1 MVQIVYDVTS
11 TARKD
16 APAIGAPG
24 RPWLDYGSLK
34 KLVDTT
40 LAALNGVGIGRE
52 DRVAIVL
59 PNGPEMA
66 AAFIAVASGCSAAP
80 LDPDAAA
87 DILKRQLRDL
97 GPKAVIVQKGI
108 EGPVRAVAKK
118 MDLPLLELLPV
129 ASGPA
134 GEFTLDVSALGPAK
148 AIKSGPSRGPEIALL
163 LHTSGTTGRPK
174 LVPLS
179 GANLAAS
186 ARHIGG
192 SLALSPKDRCLNVMP
207 LSHVHG
213 LVASV
218 LSSLASGASVSCMPG
233 FDAVSFFA
241 WLYEVKPTWY
251 TAVPQMH
258 QAILARIGRSTDI
271 AKGVNLRLIR
281 SSASS
286 LPPQILTALE
296 SAFGCPVIES
306 YGMTEAGHQ
315 MASNSLPPGKRKPG
329 AVGLPAG
336 PKVAIMDED
345 GNFLPQGAVGEVV
358 VQGPN
363 VTSGYANDPDANLK
377 AFDEEGWFR
386 TGDQGRFDED
396 GFLFL
401 TGRLSHVLD
410 RAS

>member
-34 KLVDTT
+34 KLVDAT

-52 DRVAIVL
+52 DRVALLL

-80 LDPDAAA
+80 LDPDAPA
-87 DILKRQLRDL
+87 DVLKRQLGEL
-97 GPKAVIVQKGI
+97 EPKAVIVQKGI

-118 MDLPLLELLPV
+118 IGLPLLELLPV
-129 ASGPA
+129 ANSPA
-134 GEFTLDVSALGPAK
+134 GAFTLDVSALTAAK
-148 AIKSGPSRGPEIALL
+148 AGKSGPSRGPEIALL

-271 AKGVNLRLIR
+271 AKGINLRLIR

-296 SAFGCPVIES
+296 GAFGCPVIES

-315 MASNSLPPGKRKPG
+315 MASNSLPPGRRKPG
-329 AVGLPAG
+329 SVGLPAG
-336 PKVAIMDED
+336 PKVAIMDEE
-345 GNFLPQGAVGEVV
+345 GNFLPQGAIGEVV

-401 TGRLSHVLD
+401 TGRLADVLD